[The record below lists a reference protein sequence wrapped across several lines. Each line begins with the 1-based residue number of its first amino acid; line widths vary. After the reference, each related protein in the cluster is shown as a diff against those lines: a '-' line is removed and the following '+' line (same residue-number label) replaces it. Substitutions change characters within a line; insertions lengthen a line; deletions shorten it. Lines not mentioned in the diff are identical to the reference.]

1 MYDIIEQHRIQ
12 DQILME
18 RLETVLPKIMRETGT
33 ECWVIASREYNED
46 PMFKHI
52 VPSMYPHARRMT
64 ILVFSMKDDV
74 LDRISVSFPDQ
85 FLDRYYRHDF
95 DRTKETQ
102 MHALARVLHELD
114 PAKITLNISDSYA
127 YTDGLSAGLYRVFMK
142 ELPGDLT
149 SRFTSN
155 DQAGIRLM
163 ETRTETEL
171 KYYPEVMDLALQ
183 IISDAFSPKVIHP
196 GVTTCRDVMDFM
208 IRRVNELGITTWFNP
223 DIDLQNSTGMH
234 GEETVIQKG
243 DLLHCD
249 FGIEYMNMRTD
260 TQRLCYVRKDGETEA
275 PEELRTALAR
285 NNRFQDIV
293 REQMK
298 VGKTGNEVFLDS
310 IAQGKA
316 EGLRP
321 VLYTHPLGL
330 FGHSCGPI
338 IGLWTDQNPIYPA
351 GELIVHEHTSY
362 ALELSI
368 IEYLEMYG
376 RDTYIFTEESVVLVN
391 DHVDFL
397 CEGREHFF
405 LI

>member
-1 MYDIIEQHRIQ
+1 M
-12 DQILME
+12 
-18 RLETVLPKIMRETGT
+18 
-33 ECWVIASREYNED
+33 
-46 PMFKHI
+46 
-52 VPSMYPHARRMT
+52 
-64 ILVFSMKDDV
+64 
-74 LDRISVSFPDQ
+74 
-85 FLDRYYRHDF
+85 
-95 DRTKETQ
+95 
-102 MHALARVLHELD
+102 
-114 PAKITLNISDSYA
+114 
-127 YTDGLSAGLYRVFMK
+127 
-142 ELPGDLT
+142 
-149 SRFTSN
+149 
-155 DQAGIRLM
+155 
-163 ETRTETEL
+163 
-171 KYYPEVMDLALQ
+171 
-183 IISDAFSPKVIHP
+183 
-196 GVTTCRDVMDFM
+196 TTCRDVMDFM

-223 DIDLQNSTGMH
+223 DIDLQNDTGMH

-243 DLLHCD
+243 DLVHCD

-260 TQRLCYVRKDGETEA
+260 TQRLCYIRKDGELEA
-275 PEELRTALAR
+275 PEELRNALKR

-298 VGKTGNEVFLDS
+298 TGRTGNEVFLAS

-316 EGLRP
+316 EGIRP

-330 FGHSCGPI
+330 FGHACGPT

-351 GELIVHEHTSY
+351 GENVVHEHTSY

-397 CEGREHFF
+397 CEGRDRFF